1 MNDLKNKIFILL
13 KKCPVYA
20 DSIGDYTSAHYN
32 GPENTKYEVNLLKRD
47 SKYFV
52 VIIINDTFTFHDK
65 EIEITEKEYM
75 EIKWTVEKWHK
86 VIYETAFERFI
97 DFVEPP
103 VTSEME
109 NLLKDE

>member
-1 MNDLKNKIFILL
+1 MDDLKNKVFTLL

-20 DSIGDYTSAHYN
+20 DSIGDYTSAHYY
-32 GPENTKYEVNLLKRD
+32 GSENIKYEISLLKRD
-47 SKYFV
+47 SKHFV
-52 VIIINDTFTFHDK
+52 VIMIDDSFAFHDK